1 MPKIN
6 SAPQN
11 SPGIDLRGGI
21 YYNGG
26 MKVTYLN
33 RALAAAC
40 AVALACALLLT
51 FTVSDYYIFNRAVQF
66 GVPFVLCQWAKKGA
80 LLLLPLAAF
89 YRRRGCADAL
99 KYILPV
105 FVIVS
110 FFTFGGF
117 FDVTKEAPTP
127 EQEIYNAVNLF
138 MPKWLNMALFFVQ
151 GAAML
156 AACALLLVRDGFAA
170 SPLKLVYFPLA
181 MLACMPLNIFENFFD
196 ISQIP
201 ADSFLRF
208 RNFTVWHALAIAAL
222 AATTIAA
229 YRLLKGRAEDE
240 RDAALGAIAVVLLI
254 QYHSKDSMVMGDGYN
269 VYHSVLAC
277 VPLFICNIGVY
288 IASLSVFLKK
298 KFLYETSF
306 FVHAAGAISVFVYF
320 GRDDMSNYG
329 IFCSYSILYFVLT
342 HTLLFALCVLPSA
355 LGRYKFKMRD
365 CVAPLIY
372 YFAVIITASVC
383 SALVTSA
390 SMTWHTESGYYLT
403 AEQLLYPNYAFTQ
416 INPLP
421 FEVPPVWTLKIWN
434 YELNMLYILGLY
446 AVYVAIFF
454 AFAGAYY
461 LFLAAKR
468 ALERRTALNAAAEL
482 AAADDDNPK
491 DD

>member
-1 MPKIN
+1 M
-6 SAPQN
+6 
-11 SPGIDLRGGI
+11 
-21 YYNGG
+21 
-26 MKVTYLN
+26 
-33 RALAAAC
+33 
-40 AVALACALLLT
+40 
-51 FTVSDYYIFNRAVQF
+51 
-66 GVPFVLCQWAKKGA
+66 
-80 LLLLPLAAF
+80 
-89 YRRRGCADAL
+89 
-99 KYILPV
+99 
-105 FVIVS
+105 
-110 FFTFGGF
+110 
-117 FDVTKEAPTP
+117 
-127 EQEIYNAVNLF
+127 
-138 MPKWLNMALFFVQ
+138 
-151 GAAML
+151 
-156 AACALLLVRDGFAA
+156 
-170 SPLKLVYFPLA
+170 
-181 MLACMPLNIFENFFD
+181 
-196 ISQIP
+196 
-201 ADSFLRF
+201 
-208 RNFTVWHALAIAAL
+208 
-222 AATTIAA
+222 
-229 YRLLKGRAEDE
+229 
-240 RDAALGAIAVVLLI
+240 
-254 QYHSKDSMVMGDGYN
+254 
-269 VYHSVLAC
+269 LAC

-390 SMTWHTESGYYLT
+390 SMTWHTESGYYLS

-491 DD
+491 DE

>member
-1 MPKIN
+1 
-6 SAPQN
+6 
-11 SPGIDLRGGI
+11 
-21 YYNGG
+21 
-26 MKVTYLN
+26 MKNKAADTWLKVLAAI
-33 RALAAAC
+33 ALAM
-40 AVALACALLLT
+40 ALALT
-51 FTVSDYYIFNRAVQF
+51 LTVSDYYIFNRITPSNAVF
-66 GVPFVLCQWAKKGA
+66 AISQWVKKAA
-80 LLLLPLAAF
+80 LLLIPMAVF
-89 YRRRGCADAL
+89 YNRRCCADIL
-99 KYILPV
+99 KYAAPPFVALSCIL
-105 FVIVS
+105 
-110 FFTFGGF
+110 FGGF
-117 FDVTKEAPTP
+117 FDIAPPADTP
-127 EQEIYNAVNLF
+127 AQEIYNAVNMF

-156 AACALLLVRDGFAA
+156 AACALLFMRDGPAA
-170 SPLKLVYFPLA
+170 APLKLVYFPLA

-390 SMTWHTESGYYLT
+390 SMTWHTESGYYLS

>member
-1 MPKIN
+1 
-6 SAPQN
+6 
-11 SPGIDLRGGI
+11 
-21 YYNGG
+21 

-40 AVALACALLLT
+40 AVALACSLLLT

-208 RNFTVWHALAIAAL
+208 RNFTVWHALAMAAL

-329 IFCSYSILYFVLT
+329 IFCSCSILYFVLT